1 MMIVPTGAQPGR
13 CFLVTSLILDDVG
26 AVYEDH
32 LLGASS
38 TIAEHSI
45 FGTIMDRRGRSCLG
59 SAQIVHEAVNCLS
72 LR

>member
-1 MMIVPTGAQPGR
+1 VKVYLDEAGEQRLVGR
-13 CFLVTSLILDDVG
+13 ADILDDVG

>member
-1 MMIVPTGAQPGR
+1 MKVYLDEAGEQRLVGR
-13 CFLVTSLILDDVG
+13 ADILDDVG

>member
-1 MMIVPTGAQPGR
+1 MKAYLEKAGEQRLVGR
-13 CFLVTSLILDDVG
+13 ADILDDVG

-32 LLGASS
+32 LFGASS

-45 FGTIMDRRGRSCLG
+45 VGTIMDRRGRSCLG